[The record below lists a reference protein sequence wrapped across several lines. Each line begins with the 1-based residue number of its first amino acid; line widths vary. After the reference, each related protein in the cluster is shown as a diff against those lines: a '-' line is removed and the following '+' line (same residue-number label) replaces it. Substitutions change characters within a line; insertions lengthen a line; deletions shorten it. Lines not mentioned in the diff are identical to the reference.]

1 MNKFVMPEME
11 IVSFDSNDVIATS
24 GAAPCR
30 GFCMQVCPTDCQTVC
45 YTFCGQVTEY

>member
-24 GAAPCR
+24 GAIPCR
-30 GFCMQVCPTDCQTVC
+30 GFCTEVCPNDCQV
-45 YTFCGQVTEY
+45 FCGGHCSVVTDY